1 MNDTMPMPVQE
12 PKTPAANI
20 LNTAMAVIKTP
31 VAFYGT
37 LAKTGGFVGPAAF
50 VAVMGM
56 VAGVLHAI
64 GGMLYPGSGAT
75 VAVAIGSV
83 ILTPL
88 LFVVGSFIG
97 GAILFLIWKL
107 MGSAESY
114 ETAYRCGA
122 YASAIA
128 PITALVGLIPFAG
141 ALAEVGWMSFLMVT
155 ASVQVHKLAARTAWL
170 VFGIIAAILLFG
182 SISAQFSDR
191 RVARDFDEWS
201 RRTQGKALKNMTPE
215 EARDAAA
222 SFFKALQQEA
232 AQKAAAARKA
242 AESQND

>member
-1 MNDTMPMPVQE
+1 MNDTIPMPEQG
-12 PKTPAANI
+12 PKTPAENI
-20 LNTAMAVIKTP
+20 WNTATAVIKTP
-31 VAFYGT
+31 VGFYRT
-37 LAKTGGFVGPAAF
+37 MSKTGGFVGPALF
-50 VAVMGM
+50 VTVVGT
-56 VAGVLHAI
+56 VAGVVHAI
-64 GGMLYPGSGAT
+64 GGMLYPGSGVTIAM
-75 VAVAIGSV
+75 ALGSL
-83 ILTPL
+83 ILTPV
-88 LFVVGSFIG
+88 LFVVGSFIV
-97 GAILFLIWKL
+97 GAILFVIWKL

-128 PITALVGLIPFAG
+128 PVTALLGLIPFAG

-201 RRTQGKALKNMTPE
+201 RQTQGKALKDMTPE
-215 EARDAAA
+215 EARNAAA
-222 SFFKALQQEA
+222 LFFKTVQQEA
-232 AQKAAAARKA
+232 PEKAAEATKAAAPK
-242 AESQND
+242 DD

>member
-1 MNDTMPMPVQE
+1 MNQTSPMPGQE
-12 PKTPAANI
+12 TETPTANI
-20 LNTAMAVIKTP
+20 LNTATAVIKTP
-31 VAFYGT
+31 AGFYRT
-37 LAKTGGFVGPAAF
+37 LAKTGGFVGPVVF
-50 VAVMGM
+50 VAVMGT
-56 VAGVLHAI
+56 VAGVFHAI
-64 GGMLYPGSGAT
+64 GGLLYPGSGTTAAMT
-75 VAVAIGSV
+75 IGSV

-97 GAILFLIWKL
+97 GAILFVIWKL

-128 PITALVGLIPFAG
+128 PITALLGLIPFAG

-222 SFFKALQQEA
+222 SFFKAMHQEA
-232 AQKAAAARKA
+232 AEKAAAAKRA
-242 AESQND
+242 VESQND